1 MDWIKSLFGGKTQSH
16 TPRASSTGPDAQKVY
31 DLIAQ
36 YIDSQGGLQE
46 AVKRFEQSGFISKV
60 QSWVSTGA
68 NAPINSVEVLQ
79 LFGQRTLAAMA
90 AQSGLSVERL
100 RDLLADLLPGVID
113 KSTPSGKL

>member
-16 TPRASSTGPDAQKVY
+16 TSRSSSTGPDAQKVY
-31 DLIAQ
+31 DLITQ
-36 YIDSQGGLQE
+36 YIDSQGGVQE
-46 AVKRFEQSGFISKV
+46 VVKRFEQSGFIGKV
-60 QSWVSTGA
+60 RSWVSTGV

-113 KSTPSGKL
+113 RATPSGKL

>member
-1 MDWIKSLFGGKTQSH
+1 MDWIKSLFGGKTQTQTARPAAAGH
-16 TPRASSTGPDAQKVY
+16 EAQKVY

-36 YIDSQGGLQE
+36 YIDGQGGIQE
-46 AVKRFEQSGFISKV
+46 AVKRFEQSGFVSKV
-60 QSWVSTGA
+60 RSWVSTGE
-68 NAPINSVEVLQ
+68 NASINSVEVLQ

-90 AQSGLSVERL
+90 AQSGISVERL